1 MDPPS
6 DTFNLII
13 VGLTLITL
21 CTLAFKGMLHERAL
35 QLGPTRELGLSATE
49 HLAGAYFAIA
59 YVLLMML
66 AFETDS
72 SGIDLVAAVFPF
84 LLIGLMIGRAN
95 RAEGGLRTIGLI
107 PRHPMRD
114 LKWAAMA
121 VPIGLLVVWT
131 VGLGATSLSEW
142 LGWPVETIGHEAF
155 KDLIEDDGSDKDGRS
170 EALIKLIISA
180 VILAPLYEELVFRGV
195 MQTCLV
201 RLFGESRWAAVCYAA
216 AMFAVTH
223 AWVVPWQNLFPLFAL
238 GLVFGYVYERT
249 GSLLT
254 AVLAHAG
261 FNAANI
267 ALVVLV
273 PV

>member
-35 QLGPTRELGLSATE
+35 QLGPTRELGLSTTE

-84 LLIGLMIGRAN
+84 LLIGLMIGRAK

-121 VPIGLLVVWT
+121 VPIGLLLVWS
-131 VGLGATSLSEW
+131 VGLGATTISEW
-142 LGWPVETIGHEAF
+142 LHMPVDPVGHEAL
-155 KDLIEDDGSDKDGRS
+155 KRLTEEGGAEILIS
-170 EALIKLIISA
+170 LIISA

-267 ALVVLV
+267 ALVVLL
-273 PV
+273 PA